1 MKLKNKITTLLLAA
15 TALTTACTD
24 SFEEVNSDPNKIYT
38 VTFQS
43 IFPGTVY
50 RTMNVIS
57 ELNAQRMLSYSRYAV
72 VNFM

>member
-43 IFPGTVY
+43 IFPGTDECY
-50 RTMNVIS
+50 
-57 ELNAQRMLSYSRYAV
+57 Q
-72 VNFM
+72 